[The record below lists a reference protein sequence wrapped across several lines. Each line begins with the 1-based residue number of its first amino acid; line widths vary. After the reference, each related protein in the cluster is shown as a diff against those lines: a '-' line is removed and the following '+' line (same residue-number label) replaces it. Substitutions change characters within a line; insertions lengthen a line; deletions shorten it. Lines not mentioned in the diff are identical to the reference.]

1 MLVGKQNLHECMPAS
16 SAGICLASAGRMQHI
31 DNRFGCV
38 SPTDVRH
45 NLKLKKHHTL
55 KLGSTPKAENCH
67 SKKMGGLLLSYSK
80 GEQPQQAE
88 IWLGMFR

>member
-1 MLVGKQNLHECMPAS
+1 MP
-16 SAGICLASAGRMQHI
+16 GISREDAAYRQQIWLCKHI
-31 DNRFGCV
+31 

-45 NLKLKKHHTL
+45 SLKLKKDHTL

-67 SKKMGGLLLSYSK
+67 SLKLGGLLLSYSK